1 MTPNLIEPITL
12 LSNRYSL
19 YMLPKSL
26 LIDVGNNMDTLET
39 AENAIEP
46 FAEILVDVL
55 KFNKSEE

>member
-26 LIDVGNNMDTLET
+26 MIDVGNNMDTLEI

-46 FAEILVDVL
+46 FSEILADVL
-55 KFNKSEE
+55 KLDKLDD